1 MRARPSSLVR
11 ELLRRVLGPDG
22 EHALGDLDEELTR
35 RTEEDALRRART
47 ELWYVVEAAS
57 LLLAVVVERVE
68 RAVTGE
74 ANVSGLGRDLR
85 HAVRGLVREP
95 GVSLVVTVTLAAA
108 IGATTAIFA
117 VADAVFLRPLPYPDA
132 DRLVSIYSGSREDPA
147 AAFALSPL
155 DVRDIGGFDALVED
169 IGVWTVGET
178 VHLTDGDEPRRLEAP
193 RATGALFRILGV
205 EPELGRFFL
214 PEEEVLGGDDAVVL
228 SWSLWTGA
236 FGSDAEV
243 VGRSIRLDGRSY
255 RVVGV
260 APPTDVLP
268 RGAEAWR
275 SLALGPEWYDSGRW
289 GWQFLHGV
297 ARLRPGSTP
306 ESAARALTKRLAQ
319 AVPGRVERGQTRVVR
334 TLYEERAGTAGP
346 GVLLLLAAV
355 GLVLTM
361 ACANVVSVMLARAE
375 RRTRELGL
383 RRALGSGSGP
393 LVRGALLE
401 AGVLGALGCLGGL
414 ALARVGLSVFASADL
429 EATAALGPL
438 RLDPRVVAFALLV
451 TVSTVV
457 AFGAAPALRALRADP
472 QVVLRDSGAR
482 AGPSR
487 RAARLRDSLVVA
499 QVALA
504 CTLLASVGL
513 SASAFLR
520 LVDRDPGFRPE
531 GVLTTAIELPAQAY
545 DMEEGVVFYR
555 ALMER
560 LRALPGVTNAGAV
573 QYLPLTGRN
582 WSASIE
588 LVDPDPS
595 VTDPDPGGNMRPVAP
610 GYFRTLGIA
619 VLEGRTFTD
628 ADDDTTGPVV
638 VVDRTVA
645 RRYWPEGSP
654 VGRRVHV
661 GALAAE
667 AATVVGVVE
676 SVPDESLVRP
686 GNGHVYFSVLQRP
699 MRRMVLVLRTDGDP
713 SALSPA
719 VRAAVREAD
728 PRIPITDVAAL
739 RAVVGRSVAGPRI
752 ALLLLV
758 AFGGVAALLAAVG
771 IYGVVAYAVAQRTN
785 EIGTRM
791 ALGAAP
797 WVVLRSVVGRAMRLW
812 GAGAA
817 LGVVGAL
824 AAGLLIPRLT
834 EEARPG
840 DPIPYLAAFAGLAA
854 VALLAAL
861 LPASRATAV
870 DPVQAL
876 RAE

>member
-1 MRARPSSLVR
+1 MRATPSSLVR
-11 ELLRRVLGPDG
+11 ELLRRVLGPDE
-22 EHALGDLDEELTR
+22 EHVLGDLDEELTR
-35 RTEEDALRRART
+35 RTEKGAGRAFA

-57 LLLAVVVERVE
+57 LLSAVVVGRVG
-68 RAVTGE
+68 RGITGE
-74 ANVSGLGRDLR
+74 ANVGGLLGDLR
-85 HAVRGLVREP
+85 HTLRALVREP
-95 GVSLVVTVTLAAA
+95 GVTIVVTITLAAA
-108 IGATTAIFA
+108 IGATTSIFA
-117 VADAVFLRPLPYPDA
+117 VADAAFLRPLPYPDA
-132 DRLVSIYSGSREDPA
+132 DRLVSIYSGSREEPA

-155 DVRDIGGFDALVED
+155 DVRDIRSFDALVED
-169 IGVWTVGET
+169 MGVWTVGET

-193 RATGALFRILGV
+193 RASAALFRILGV

-214 PEEEVLGGDDAVVL
+214 PEEEVPGGDDAVVL
-228 SWSLWTGA
+228 SWSLWTDA
-236 FGSDAEV
+236 FGSDPEV
-243 VGRSIRLDGRSY
+243 VGRPIRLDGRGY

-260 APPTDVLP
+260 APPNSVLP

-275 SLALGPEWYDSGRW
+275 ALALGPEWYGNDRW

-297 ARLRPGSTP
+297 ARLRTGATP
-306 ESAARALTKRLAQ
+306 EGAARTLTARLAA
-319 AVPGRVERGQTRVVR
+319 AVPQRAERGQTRVVR
-334 TLYEERAGTAGP
+334 TLYEERVGTAGP
-346 GVLLLLAAV
+346 AVLLLLAAV
-355 GLVLTM
+355 GLVLAM
-361 ACANVVSVMLARAE
+361 ACVNVVSVMLARAE
-375 RRTRELGL
+375 GRTRELGL
-383 RRALGSGSGP
+383 RRALGSGAGP
-393 LVRGALLE
+393 LVRGTLID

-414 ALARVGLSVFASADL
+414 ALARSGLAAIAAADL

-438 RLDPRVVAFALLV
+438 RLDPSVVGFALLV
-451 TVSTVV
+451 SMLTVV

-472 QVVLRDSGAR
+472 QVVLREAGAR
-482 AGPSR
+482 SGPSK
-487 RAARLRDSLVVA
+487 RAGRLRDSLVVA

-520 LVDRDPGFRPE
+520 LVDRDPGFDSQ

-545 DMEEGVVFYR
+545 DTAEGVVFYR
-555 ALMER
+555 ALVTR
-560 LRALPGVTNAGAV
+560 LRALPGVTSAGAV
-573 QYLPLTGRN
+573 QFLPLTGRN

-610 GYFRTLGIA
+610 GYFRTLGIPL
-619 VLEGRTFTD
+619 LEGRTFTD
-628 ADDDTTGPVV
+628 ADDDTASPVV

-654 VGRRVHV
+654 VGRSVRV
-661 GALAAE
+661 GALSRE
-667 AATVVGVVE
+667 TATVVGVVG
-676 SVPDESLVRP
+676 SVPDESLARP

-699 MRRMVLVLRTDGDP
+699 MRRMILVVRTDGDP
-713 SALSPA
+713 SGLTSA
-719 VRAAVREAD
+719 VRSAVREAD
-728 PRIPITDVAAL
+728 PRIPITDVATL

-758 AFGGVAALLAAVG
+758 AFGAVAVLLATVG
-771 IYGVVAYAVAQRTN
+771 IYGVVAYAVAQRTS

-797 WVVLRSVVGRAMRLW
+797 GLVLRSVVGRAMRLW

-817 LGVVGAL
+817 LGVLGAL
-824 AAGLLIPRLT
+824 AVGALIPRLT
-834 EEARPG
+834 EEVHPG
-840 DPIPYLAAFAGLAA
+840 DPLPYVAAFAGLAV

-861 LPASRATAV
+861 LPAMRATAV
-870 DPVQAL
+870 DPVEAL